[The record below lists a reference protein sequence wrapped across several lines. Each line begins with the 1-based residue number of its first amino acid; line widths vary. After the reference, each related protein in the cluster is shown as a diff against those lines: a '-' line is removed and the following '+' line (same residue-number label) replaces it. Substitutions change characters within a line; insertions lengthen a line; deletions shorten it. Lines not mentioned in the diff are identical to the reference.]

1 MTVARR
7 LQPAT
12 YQDILDAPPNKVAE
26 LLSGELH
33 LSPRP
38 ASRHARASMDLGV
51 SLGPFGGGRRPDDPG
66 GWLILFEPELH
77 LGRDVLVP
85 DLAGWRRERMPEMP
99 DTPAFTL
106 APDWVCEVASPTT
119 QRTDRL
125 LKMPIYRSAGVPWVW
140 IVDPLTEL
148 VEVFE
153 GDGDRWIM
161 AASAVGAGLVRLPPF
176 DALELDPGRWFE
188 R

>member
-1 MTVARR
+1 MTLAHK

-33 LSPRP
+33 VSPRP
-38 ASRHARASMDLGV
+38 AVRHSRASSRLGS
-51 SLGPFGGGRRPDDPG
+51 SLGPFDGGLGPNDPG
-66 GWLILFEPELH
+66 GWVILDEPELH

-85 DLAGWRRERMPEMP
+85 DLGGWRRERMPEIP
-99 DTPAFTL
+99 DSNAVTL
-106 APDWVCEVASPTT
+106 APDWVCEVASPST
-119 QRTDRL
+119 QRADRL
-125 LKMPIYRSAGVPWVW
+125 LKMPIYRTAGVPWVW
-140 IVDPLTEL
+140 IVDPITEL

-153 GDGDRWIM
+153 GDGERWVM